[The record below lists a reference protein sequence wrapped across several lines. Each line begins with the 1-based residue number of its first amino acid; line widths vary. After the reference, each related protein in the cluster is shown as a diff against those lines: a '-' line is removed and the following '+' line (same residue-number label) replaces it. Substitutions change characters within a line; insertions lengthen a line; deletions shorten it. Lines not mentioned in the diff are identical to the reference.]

1 MACMGVY
8 LGSAWQGLRLKFNGK
23 ILFERDKKTS
33 LHIAAR
39 YNLSIF
45 NSDWLVGL
53 EFNSPVNT
61 FMVMSIRAVY
71 LMTFLLDRMT
81 SKRLTSTCAFSF
93 TRKWQLP
100 YLNQRKG
107 QIVCRKYYIIILH
120 ERMWPDPAET
130 ELATSWS
137 PVSWAEAGMF

>member
-1 MACMGVY
+1 MGKFY
-8 LGSAWQGLRLKFNGK
+8 LKE
-23 ILFERDKKTS
+23 IKKTS

-45 NSDWLVGL
+45 NSDWLVSL

-61 FMVMSIRAVY
+61 FMVMSSRAVY

-93 TRKWQLP
+93 TRK
-100 YLNQRKG
+100 
-107 QIVCRKYYIIILH
+107 
-120 ERMWPDPAET
+120 
-130 ELATSWS
+130 
-137 PVSWAEAGMF
+137 